1 MSTVIIVIIWEWWGG
16 LMGNFRHT
24 GLERPL
30 GKVTI
35 GARMLSRFSRVWPF
49 AILWTVVCQAPLSMG
64 FSRQEYWSGWPFP
77 PPGDFPHPGIKPVSL
92 MSPPLAGGFFTTSTI
107 LEAWLL
113 EGLSSMNSWLH
124 EEMFTKVV
132 LLAIVILFP
141 VYSTSQSKNALN
153 YWLDRE
159 KNILSS
165 PPPAFLLLSSVKYP
179 HNLSSPASSMQ

>member
-1 MSTVIIVIIWEWWGG
+1 
-16 LMGNFRHT
+16 MGNFRHK
-24 GLERPL
+24 GLVRPL
-30 GKVTI
+30 GKVTV
-35 GARMLSRFSRVWPF
+35 GACMLSHVSHVWTF
-49 AILWTVVCQAPLSMG
+49 AILWTGVCQAPLSVG
-64 FSRQEYWSGWPFP
+64 FSRQEYWSGWPFS
-77 PPGDFPHPGIKPVSL
+77 PPGDFPYPGIKPVSS
-92 MSPPLAGGFFTTSTI
+92 MSPPSVGGFFTTSAI

-113 EGLSSMNSWLH
+113 EGLSSKNSRLH

-132 LLAIVILFP
+132 HLAIIILFP

-165 PPPAFLLLSSVKYP
+165 PLPAFLLSGVKYP